1 MQETGTVVEISGDRA
16 RIEFSRTSA
25 CGSCRACHFSQDGK
39 TVFMEVSS
47 GGKMEKGDRV
57 RMALESRAVMKAAAI
72 LYLIPLAGIIAGVAA
87 AQVAGAPAIFQLL
100 AGITGALA
108 GGLIVR
114 VIDKKIGRRNEYV
127 PRIVEI
133 WKK

>member
-1 MQETGTVVEISGDRA
+1 MQEIGTVVEISDGRA

-25 CGSCRACHFSQDGK
+25 CGSCHACHSSQDGK
-39 TVFMEVSS
+39 TVFMEVNS
-47 GGKMEKGDRV
+47 GGKMEKGNKV
-57 RMALESRAVMKAAAI
+57 RLALEPRAVMKAAAI
-72 LYLIPLAGIIAGVAA
+72 LYLIPLVGLIAGVAA
-87 AQVAGAPAIFQLL
+87 AQGAGAPAIFQLL
-100 AGITGALA
+100 AGVAGAFA

-133 WKK
+133 WRD

>member
-1 MQETGTVVEISGDRA
+1 MQETGTVVEVSGGRA

-25 CGSCRACHFSQDGK
+25 CGSCKACHSSEDGK
-39 TVFMEVSS
+39 TVFMEVNS

-57 RMALESRAVMKAAAI
+57 SLVLESRAVMKAAAI
-72 LYLIPLAGIIAGVAA
+72 LYLIPLAGLIAGVAA
-87 AQVAGAPAIFQLL
+87 AQGFGTTAALQLL
-100 AGITGALA
+100 AGVAGAFV

-114 VIDKKIGRRNEYV
+114 IIDRKIGRRNEYV

-133 WKK
+133 WKD